1 MPMNLILW
9 RHAEAEDAEPDLA
22 RRLTPR
28 GRKQAAR
35 VAKWLRENL
44 PERFVVLASPAA
56 RTRETADELDV
67 EYTVD
72 RRLAPDVD
80 VAHYIAAAQ
89 WPEGPQEAAGTVVV
103 VGHQPVLGRL
113 ASLLLSGEEQD
124 WTVRKGAV
132 WWLSTRERAGREQ
145 VVLRAVVSPDQ
156 L

>member
-1 MPMNLILW
+1 MSMNLILW
-9 RHAEAEDAEPDLA
+9 RHAEAEDAEPDLS

-35 VAKWLRENL
+35 VAHWLRENL
-44 PERFVVLASPAA
+44 PERFVVLASPAT
-56 RTRETADELDV
+56 RTRETADALEA

-72 RRLAPDVD
+72 RRLAPDMD

-89 WPEGPQEAAGTVVV
+89 WPDGPGEASGTVVV

-113 ASLLLSGEEQD
+113 ASLLLAGHEQD

-132 WWLSTRERAGREQ
+132 WWLSTRERSGQEQ
-145 VVLRAVVSPDQ
+145 VVLRSVVSPDQ

>member
-1 MPMNLILW
+1 MSMNLILW

-35 VAKWLRENL
+35 VAHWLREHL
-44 PERFVVLASPAA
+44 PERFVVLASPAI
-56 RTRETADELDV
+56 RTRQTADALEV

-72 RRLAPDVD
+72 HRLAPGMD

-89 WPEGPQEAAGTVVV
+89 WPEGPKEASGAVVV

-113 ASLLLSGEEQD
+113 ASLLLAGREQD
-124 WTVRKGAV
+124 WAVRKGAV
-132 WWLSTRERAGREQ
+132 WWVSTRERSGQEQ
-145 VVLRAVVSPDQ
+145 VVLRCVLNPEQ

>member
-1 MPMNLILW
+1 MSMNLILW
-9 RHAEAEDAEPDLA
+9 RHAEAEDAEPDLS

-35 VAKWLRENL
+35 VAHWLRENL
-44 PERFVVLASPAA
+44 PERYLVLASPAT
-56 RTRETADELDV
+56 RTRQTADALAT

-72 RRLAPDVD
+72 RRLAPEMD

-89 WPEGPQEAAGTVVV
+89 WPDGPEQASGTVVV

-113 ASLLLSGEEQD
+113 ASLLLAGREQE

-132 WWLSTRERAGREQ
+132 WWLSTRERLGQEQ
-145 VVLRAVVSPDQ
+145 VVLRSVVSPDQ
-156 L
+156 V